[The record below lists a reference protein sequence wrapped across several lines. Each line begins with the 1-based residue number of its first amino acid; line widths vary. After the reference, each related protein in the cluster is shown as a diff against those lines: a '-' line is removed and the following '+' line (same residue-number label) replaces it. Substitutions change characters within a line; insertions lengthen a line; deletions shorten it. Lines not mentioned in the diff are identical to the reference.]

1 MVGAALFDVE
11 ADKGESHDLAKATD
25 HVFEVTVGGQ
35 RQSLDA
41 RAFRRIAEQML
52 RAKKSA
58 VAGGGG
64 GGGGG
69 PRGRGASSKSQE
81 GSKNENGPPPCASI
95 AWNSR
100 VCECAP
106 RV

>member
-1 MVGAALFDVE
+1 MVGAALYDVE
-11 ADKGESHDLAKATD
+11 ADKGESRDLAKIAD

-41 RAFRRIAEQML
+41 RGFRRIAEQML

-64 GGGGG
+64 GGGA
-69 PRGRGASSKSQE
+69 RGKGANSKSQE
-81 GSKNENGPPPCASI
+81 GNKNDNGPPPCASI
-95 AWNSR
+95 AWSST